1 MDVILENSVH
11 SKVTNAQKDSTGSLS
26 LVDSSF
32 KSTALWV

>member
-1 MDVILENSVH
+1 MLLENSVR
-11 SKVTNAQKDSTGSLS
+11 SNITNAQKDSTGSLS